1 MCYAFVIMSVVRF
14 LDTAKL
20 LKFDLNWS
28 ICAVAACSQRCA
40 TSSQQIVGLVQRG
53 DDSSR
58 PAARADS

>member
-28 ICAVAACSQRCA
+28 IRAVAACSQRCA
-40 TSSQQIVGLVQRG
+40 TSSQQTVSLVQRG